1 MANSDPNEMRIRR
14 LEQSVVQLTTI
25 LVEQGERTDAGFNLL
40 HAEIHGVRDG
50 VHGVRDEVH
59 GVRDEV
65 HGVRGEVNSLRG
77 EVNGLRG
84 EVNGLRGDMNGM
96 REAITDRLDRL
107 ITVTVQARTHDIER
121 FADIERRL
129 ARLEGRVGV

>member
-1 MANSDPNEMRIRR
+1 MANSDPNEMRIQRI
-14 LEQSVVQLTTI
+14 EQAIVQLTTI
-25 LVEQGERTDAGFNLL
+25 LVEQSERTDSGFNAL
-40 HAEIHGVRDG
+40 HAEI
-50 VHGVRDEVH
+50 
-59 GVRDEV
+59 

-77 EVNGLRG
+77 
-84 EVNGLRGDMNGM
+84 DMNTM

>member
-14 LEQSVVQLTTI
+14 LEQSVVQITTL
-25 LVEQGERTDAGFNLL
+25 LVEQSERTDAGFNLL
-40 HAEIHGVRDG
+40 HKEIHGV
-50 VHGVRDEVH
+50 
-59 GVRDEV
+59 
-65 HGVRGEVNSLRG
+65 
-77 EVNGLRG
+77 RG
-84 EVNGLRGDMNGM
+84 EVNGLRGDMNAM

-107 ITVTVQARTHDIER
+107 INVTVQARTHDIER

>member
-14 LEQSVVQLTTI
+14 LEQSVVQITTI

-40 HAEIHGVRDG
+40 HKEIHGVRS
-50 VHGVRDEVH
+50 EVH
-59 GVRDEV
+59 DL
-65 HGVRGEVNSLRG
+65 RGEVNGLRG

-84 EVNGLRGDMNGM
+84 EVNGLRGDMNTM

>member
-14 LEQSVVQLTTI
+14 LEQSVVQITTI
-25 LVEQGERTDAGFNLL
+25 LVEQGERTDAGFNLV
-40 HAEIHGVRDG
+40 HKEIHGVRSELHD
-50 VHGVRDEVH
+50 
-59 GVRDEV
+59 
-65 HGVRGEVNSLRG
+65 L
-77 EVNGLRG
+77 
-84 EVNGLRGDMNGM
+84 